1 MHCMKCGQEIQDGQA
16 FCPDCLAVMAKHPVS
31 PSAHAV
37 IPKRP
42 AKVPE
47 KKPREIP
54 PAEQIAGLKKATRR
68 LWVAI
73 VVLVAAVGVLTTLLV
88 HQYNTPEPQAPIGR
102 NYTTAD
108 TK

>member
-1 MHCMKCGQEIQDGQA
+1 MHCMKCGQEVQDGQA
-16 FCPDCLAVMAKHPVS
+16 FCPDCLAVMAKYPVS
-31 PSAHAV
+31 PNAHAV

-42 AKVPE
+42 AKAPE

-54 PAEQIAGLKKATRR
+54 PAEQIAGLKKAIRR

-88 HQYNTPEPQAPIGR
+88 QQYTAPDPQAPIGR

-108 TK
+108 TN

>member
-1 MHCMKCGQEIQDGQA
+1 MHCMKCGQEVQDGQA
-16 FCPDCLAVMAKHPVS
+16 FCPDCLAVMAKYPVS
-31 PSAHAV
+31 PNAHAV

-42 AKVPE
+42 AKTPE

-54 PAEQIAGLKKATRR
+54 PAEQIAGLKKAIRR

-88 HQYNTPEPQAPIGR
+88 QQYTAPDPQAPIGR

-108 TK
+108 TN